1 MNAIDIQN
9 LTVGYGKQ
17 IVISDISLSGNIGDI
32 VAIIGANGS
41 GKSTLL
47 KAIIGDVKQQNG
59 NIFFNGI
66 NSYDITTR
74 QRAQIVA
81 CVEQETYASQMHIY
95 DYVMMGRTPFRSLF
109 SLTDSDNDRRIVSQ
123 ALDTVGIAHLANKAL
138 AETSGGERRLACIAK
153 ALVQQPQILLLDE
166 PTANLDWANKVAII
180 NLLRTLAQS
189 MCVVIVS
196 HDVNEVISVA
206 NKALVL
212 AEGHSLCFGDAHKT
226 ITPKNLSQAYKTDIC
241 EINIDKESRIMMAK
255 GLLKLKIEN

>member
-1 MNAIDIQN
+1 MNTIDIQN

-81 CVEQETYASQMHIY
+81 CVEQETQASQMHIY

-109 SLTDSDNDRRIVSQ
+109 SLTDSDSDRETVTQ
-123 ALDTVGIAHLANKAL
+123 AIDTVGITHLQNKAL
-138 AETSGGERRLACIAK
+138 AETSGGERRLASIAK
-153 ALVQQPQILLLDE
+153 ALAQQPKILLLDE
-166 PTANLDWANKVAII
+166 PTANLDLANKVAII
-180 NLLRTLAQS
+180 DLLKTLART
-189 MCVVIVS
+189 MCIIIVS

-206 NKALVL
+206 SKALIL
-212 AEGHSLCFGDAHKT
+212 ADGHSICFGDAHNVLT
-226 ITPKNLSQAYKTDIC
+226 AQNLTKAYHTDIC
-241 EINIDKESRIMMAK
+241 EISIDGKARIMMAK
-255 GLLKLKIEN
+255 GLM